1 MFDVILYS
9 FLASFFLIL
18 LGTGIYIR
26 FREKIN
32 QFPVKEKNNGLKTHF
47 QKYRYWYWAV
57 TVIVLT
63 PTLYFYLNSVLNPPR
78 FKPPPEIY
86 VPPYQSAEFVNEDDS
101 YLSEKFVNEDD
112 NYLPISFELLILVLT
127 FFRPSIPIVGF
138 CFASF
143 LLILG
148 PWIFKFNKNSFLF
161 QSLAGITS
169 SILFIPLILYIVL
182 AIFWVIFILSIQ

>member
-1 MFDVILYS
+1 MVDVILYS
-9 FLASFFLIL
+9 FLVCFFLIL

-26 FREKIN
+26 YRGKINEFPFKEKI
-32 QFPVKEKNNGLKTHF
+32 NGLKTHF
-47 QKYRYWYWAV
+47 QKYRYWYLAV
-57 TVIVLT
+57 TVIVLAPILT
-63 PTLYFYLNSVLNPPR
+63 YYLDSVLNPPR

-86 VPPYQSAEFVNEDDS
+86 VPPYQSGEFVNEDDS
-101 YLSEKFVNEDD
+101 YLPF
-112 NYLPISFELLILVLT
+112 SFELLIGVLM

-138 CFASF
+138 CFSSF

-161 QSLAGITS
+161 QSLAGISS

-182 AIFWVIFILSIQ
+182 VIFFIIFILNIQ

>member
-18 LGTGIYIR
+18 LSVGIYIR

-32 QFPVKEKNNGLKTHF
+32 EFPFKEKINGLKTHF
-47 QKYRYWYWAV
+47 QKYRYLYLAV
-57 TVIVLT
+57 TVIVLAPILT
-63 PTLYFYLNSVLNPPR
+63 YYLDSVLNPPR
-78 FKPPPEIY
+78 FKPPPEIR
-86 VPPYQSAEFVNEDDS
+86 VPPPAAME
-101 YLSEKFVNEDD
+101 NEDD
-112 NYLPISFELLILVLT
+112 NYLPFSFELLIGVLM

-182 AIFWVIFILSIQ
+182 AIFLVIFILSIQ

>member
-1 MFDVILYS
+1 MIEVMLYS

-47 QKYRYWYWAV
+47 QKYRYWYLAV

-63 PTLYFYLNSVLNPPR
+63 LTLYLYLNSVLNPPR

-86 VPPYQSAEFVNEDDS
+86 VPPYQSAEFVNEDDR
-101 YLSEKFVNEDD
+101 NEDD
-112 NYLPISFELLILVLT
+112 SYVPFSFELLILVLT

-161 QSLAGITS
+161 QSLTGITH
-169 SILFIPLILYIVL
+169 SILFIPFMLYIIL
-182 AIFWVIFILSIQ
+182 SILFVIFILSIQ